1 MKVSSPDGGELALR
15 IPRAMLDARDNKG
28 NDIMF
33 KVLVNGNPIQYQE
46 QKQGGKAGVGEKT
59 RL

>member
-1 MKVSSPDGGELALR
+1 
-15 IPRAMLDARDNKG
+15 MLDARDNNG

-46 QKQGGKAGVGEKT
+46 QKQAGKAGVGKLRPVSISYLT
-59 RL
+59 SISS